1 MAGQVNYADV
11 RRLRKP
17 IRFVYSETRSDYSP
31 LVLFVA
37 IRGLRR
43 RFNCGRVSRMKISL
57 LRWAPLICVFA
68 AGIGTSRAYE
78 LFGVYRP
85 VYIDPVTGVGRSSGG
100 VVWNF
105 VNSLAQD
112 GQGRL
117 FSVSQGQLVQID
129 PHALTLTPVLTLHG
143 LGGFTGLA
151 FSPAGELFGVQRGG
165 NSDNDPLFRIDT
177 LTGNV
182 TVVGDTGAY
191 RLQDL
196 AFSPDGVLYAWSLS
210 SGLITIDPQTGRGT
224 DVNPGVDATAEVQA
238 LAFAPDG
245 TLYGARDA
253 LFRID
258 PATGVTVQIGSGGY
272 SDIRGL
278 AVIPEPST
286 FYLLSLGLCGLLLH
300 MCSRRKL

>member
-1 MAGQVNYADV
+1 M
-11 RRLRKP
+11 
-17 IRFVYSETRSDYSP
+17 
-31 LVLFVA
+31 
-37 IRGLRR
+37 
-43 RFNCGRVSRMKISL
+43 SRMKTPL
-57 LRWAPLICVFA
+57 LLSVLLICVFVV
-68 AGIGTSRAYE
+68 GVGTSKAE
-78 LFGVYRP
+78 QLFGVYRP
-85 VYIDPVTGVGRSSGG
+85 AYINPVTGMGTSSSS
-100 VVWNF
+100 VLWNY

-112 GQGRL
+112 AQGRL

-129 PHALTLTPVLTLHG
+129 PYALTLTPVLTLHG

-151 FSPAGELFGVQRGG
+151 FSPVGELFAVERGG

-177 LTGNV
+177 HTGNV
-182 TVVGDTGAY
+182 TLVGDTGFY

-196 AFSPDGVLYAWSLS
+196 AYSPSGILYGWSLL

-224 DVNPGVDATAEVQA
+224 DVNPGVDAPAEIQA

-258 PATGVTVQIGSGGY
+258 PATGVPVQIGSGGY

-278 AVIPEPST
+278 AVIPEPA
-286 FYLLSLGLCGLLLH
+286 LVRLVSLGLCGLLLQMWH
-300 MCSRRKL
+300 RRKLSRDR

>member
-1 MAGQVNYADV
+1 
-11 RRLRKP
+11 
-17 IRFVYSETRSDYSP
+17 
-31 LVLFVA
+31 
-37 IRGLRR
+37 
-43 RFNCGRVSRMKISL
+43 MKIPRFL
-57 LRWAPLICVFA
+57 QVLLICVFA
-68 AGIGTSRAYE
+68 TGVRTSKADE

-85 VYIDPVTGVGRSSGG
+85 VYIDPVTGVGRSSGS
-100 VVWNF
+100 VVWNY

-129 PHALTLTPVLTLHG
+129 PYALTLTPVLTLHG

-165 NSDNDPLFRIDT
+165 TSNNDPLFRIDT

-182 TVVGDTGAY
+182 TVVGDTGIY

-196 AFSPDGVLYAWSLS
+196 AYSPGGILYGWSLL

-224 DVNPGVDATAEVQA
+224 DVNPGVGATAEIQA

-258 PATGVTVQIGSGGY
+258 PVTGVTVQIGSGGY

-286 FYLLSLGLCGLLLH
+286 FHLLSLGMCGLLLW
-300 MCSRRKL
+300 MWNRRKWQGNESLP